1 MKMELINNIRVITPT
16 DGKLLCD
23 MTDRII
29 SDKVYL
35 GANADETL
43 WGEIE
48 ESERETLETRWS
60 DEETESSET
69 DSDYAEAGKI
79 LLGVSE

>member
-1 MKMELINNIRVITPT
+1 MKIELINNIRVIIPS
-16 DGKLLCD
+16 DGKLLCN

-35 GANADETL
+35 GVNADEST
-43 WGEIE
+43 WTEIE
-48 ESERETLETRWS
+48 GSERDALETKWN
-60 DEETESSET
+60 EETEPSE
-69 DSDYAEAGKI
+69 DDYSEAGKV